1 MKGAD
6 IVIVGAGSAGSVI
19 ASRLS
24 AHGDRSIL
32 LLEAGPDYPD
42 PSTLPADLARGGRN
56 SMTRHDW
63 GYKHH
68 PSRRGIRFPFPRGR
82 VVGGSSAVN
91 TCIALRGQPEDFDEW
106 AARGLPEW
114 SWEHCLPAFRRLE
127 TDLDFDDAWH
137 GNQGPLPL
145 RRHPPEEL
153 AVWQQAF
160 LSACSDLG
168 YPACDD
174 SNRPGSQGAGPHA
187 MNKINGRR
195 ISAAEAWLTTEVRGR
210 RNLRLQS
217 DTQVHRVL
225 FDGRR
230 AIGVEVKYL
239 NDVTTIRAG
248 EVILCAGAINTP
260 GILLRSGVGPSS
272 DLDRLGVELI
282 AEVPAVGRRLL
293 DHHGTAIF
301 FRPRWGAPTHRKDDL
316 LQTVLRYDDG
326 SHPTGIQ
333 VQPGSALALPRVS
346 FPLVSVMCSIGKPR
360 DSGSIFWKSAS
371 PTARPVIRTHCFQD
385 KRDRSLAVDAISL
398 AYELSRSS
406 AMHDLARPFWP
417 RERVMRDKTR
427 LKRWVQRVCDSGY
440 HPCGTV
446 PMGSDDDPDAATDG
460 RGRVRGVE
468 NLRVADASL
477 MPTIPSGNI
486 HLPTLM
492 IGERIAAFLKR

>member
-1 MKGAD
+1 
-6 IVIVGAGSAGSVI
+6 
-19 ASRLS
+19 
-24 AHGDRSIL
+24 
-32 LLEAGPDYPD
+32 
-42 PSTLPADLARGGRN
+42 
-56 SMTRHDW
+56 
-63 GYKHH
+63 
-68 PSRRGIRFPFPRGR
+68 
-82 VVGGSSAVN
+82 
-91 TCIALRGQPEDFDEW
+91 
-106 AARGLPEW
+106 
-114 SWEHCLPAFRRLE
+114 
-127 TDLDFDDAWH
+127 
-137 GNQGPLPL
+137 
-145 RRHPPEEL
+145 
-153 AVWQQAF
+153 
-160 LSACSDLG
+160 
-168 YPACDD
+168 
-174 SNRPGSQGAGPHA
+174 
-187 MNKINGRR
+187 
-195 ISAAEAWLTTEVRGR
+195 
-210 RNLRLQS
+210 
-217 DTQVHRVL
+217 
-225 FDGRR
+225 
-230 AIGVEVKYL
+230 
-239 NDVTTIRAG
+239 
-248 EVILCAGAINTP
+248 
-260 GILLRSGVGPSS
+260 
-272 DLDRLGVELI
+272 
-282 AEVPAVGRRLL
+282 
-293 DHHGTAIF
+293 
-301 FRPRWGAPTHRKDDL
+301 
-316 LQTVLRYDDG
+316 VLRYDDG